1 MANPG
6 AFVTF
11 FLEAVELKSESEKQG
26 RPVFKDIPFIRKIVP
41 GDSTNIVE
49 RKATDQDK
57 QDYPREWAGFE
68 RTNAVGMEGT
78 PLEQWPQ
85 VTRAQVKEAKY
96 FEVHTVEQMSQ
107 LSDAHCQKLG
117 MGFHELRAKAKA
129 YLVAAAGTAGE
140 TAQAAENER
149 LRSLIADLQ
158 AQVSAVSEVKR
169 GRPKK
174 ETEDV

>member
-1 MANPG
+1 M
-6 AFVTF
+6 
-11 FLEAVELKSESEKQG
+11 
-26 RPVFKDIPFIRKIVP
+26 
-41 GDSTNIVE
+41 
-49 RKATDQDK
+49 
-57 QDYPREWAGFE
+57 
-68 RTNAVGMEGT
+68 
-78 PLEQWPQ
+78 
-85 VTRAQVKEAKY
+85 KEAKY